1 MTTTDSSDSDL
12 RGLAG
17 WVTLAFFG
25 VLFSVAA
32 FWLLQSVDG
41 RDRRTSGPV
50 IDPILVVT
58 TTSVDADELAL
69 APRPAEQSPTA
80 AVPSVT
86 VTEPEAGPTPSE
98 IQAEWV
104 ALYDELGI
112 DGQAAL
118 IDGVWLLIGVAP
130 SGEAKAE
137 IAGFGRRIDGVTRM
151 RNQLVVAGDLGS
163 PATEQSTVITVDAGQ
178 VVLRGAVFD
187 EETGDAVVAAA
198 QSVFGAGN
206 VVDELVID
214 ADAEGR
220 VVIEGSIAASNRRAL
235 NFAAQG
241 LEAIGLTIDSR
252 SEFVELTASQQA
264 LQEELD
270 AAVAELVINFV
281 SGSATLADSEAAKL
295 IPIIVILSDATDVLV
310 AVEGYTDDQG
320 DPAGNQELSR
330 QRAEAVVTYLVE
342 QGVDAAP
349 LGSTG
354 NGESLPIA
362 DNATAA
368 GRAQNRRTEFRVVL

>member
-206 VVDELVID
+206 VIDELVIG

-342 QGVDAAP
+342 QGVDAA
-349 LGSTG
+349 LLRSTG

>member
-342 QGVDAAP
+342 QGVDAA
-349 LGSTG
+349 LLRSTG